1 MQLSINIPQ
10 DEIDQISSRIA
21 KKVTEEVMRQ
31 LKENLQKL
39 GVKVEPEVKVGSEV
53 IPLQNKVK
61 IPADAAIATMSTAE
75 QSETSLLKLGELN
88 FLSSYPV
95 GSMVEIKLY
104 ERTVQGVISDFPLKG
119 GNIAIDVWDNV
130 HENYWHLAFPRMSIA
145 KLISLPRE

>member
-61 IPADAAIATMSTAE
+61 IPADVAIDTMSTAE
-75 QSETSLLKLGELN
+75 QSETSLLNEDTEQFN
-88 FLSSYPV
+88 AFYD
-95 GSMVEIKLY
+95 
-104 ERTVQGVISDFPLKG
+104 R
-119 GNIAIDVWDNV
+119 
-130 HENYWHLAFPRMSIA
+130 EN
-145 KLISLPRE
+145 

>member
-39 GVKVEPEVKVGSEV
+39 GVKVEPEVKVDSEV

-75 QSETSLLKLGELN
+75 QSEISLLK
-88 FLSSYPV
+88 
-95 GSMVEIKLY
+95 
-104 ERTVQGVISDFPLKG
+104 
-119 GNIAIDVWDNV
+119 IAI
-130 HENYWHLAFPRMSIA
+130 LS
-145 KLISLPRE
+145 